1 MRGMGGVLGF
11 GGGGLRVWDE
21 GLVLVYAKSF
31 TKLTFW
37 LRSSGISGSLNWVYQ
52 EFRSAGSWCQSEA
65 QDSQLW
71 ASSLQALAIRG
82 LEPVALN
89 KSLSAPKLP
98 KPKTLNPKP

>member
-37 LRSSGISGSLNWVYQ
+37 LRSSGISGSLNWGLSGVSVCW
-52 EFRSAGSWCQSEA
+52 FMVSE
-65 QDSQLW
+65 
-71 ASSLQALAIRG
+71 
-82 LEPVALN
+82 
-89 KSLSAPKLP
+89 
-98 KPKTLNPKP
+98 